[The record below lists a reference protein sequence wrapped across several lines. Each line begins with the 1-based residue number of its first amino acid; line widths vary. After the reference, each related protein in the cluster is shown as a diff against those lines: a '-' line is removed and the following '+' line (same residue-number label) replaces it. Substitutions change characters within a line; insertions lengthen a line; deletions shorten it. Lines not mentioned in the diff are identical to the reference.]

1 MLKVN
6 IENVYNVCTLSDEDV
21 ENVTTKYLQTVKTI
35 KTAIT
40 NHKNF
45 TKINVGDETLI
56 IANSDFDND
65 FDVKNDIDFS
75 YNYKLFFPEEVGVHY
90 MLIDEPEMLYR
101 WICQVVN
108 GEYDFDDYDEI

>member
-1 MLKVN
+1 MLNVT
-6 IENVYNVCTLSDEDV
+6 IENVYNVDALSDNDI
-21 ENVTTKYLQTVKTI
+21 ENVTKKYLQTVKTI

-45 TKINVGDETLI
+45 TQINVGDEHLI

-65 FDVKNDIDFS
+65 FDAKHNIDFS
-75 YNYKLFFPEEVGVHY
+75 YNYKLFFENEVGESY

-108 GEYDFDDYDEI
+108 CEYDFDDYDQI